1 MPEARIELLDEV
13 NCKIHGLTTAD
24 RRKFY
29 DRFSY
34 MLPHAYHVPAFKMGR
49 WDGKKNF
56 FAIGGKTYN
65 NLLENI
71 VPDLVESGY
80 NVTLSDGRLSF
91 DLDLDA
97 IMEDHFSNKN
107 WPEGHRNEGEPVIL
121 RDYQVAIINNF
132 LGNQKSVQEIP
143 TGAGKTLITAALS
156 NIVEKCMTDE
166 QLIMQKLVTGNN
178 GGARTIVIV
187 PNIGLVTQT
196 EEDYI
201 NLGLDVGVY
210 YGERK
215 EHNRTHTI
223 CTWQSLEIIQKNF
236 SAGKSDISLADFSH
250 GVMAVIVD
258 ECFHG
263 DTNILTP
270 NGEQKI
276 SELKAGDKII
286 NLDESGLFFKED
298 TIVKVHENL
307 VKSDSEDMLE
317 IEFDDGTITYVTANH
332 EFLTNQGW
340 VRADCI
346 TEEMEIINI
355 NTYSKR

>member
-132 LGNQKSVQEIP
+132 LGNQKSVQEIA

-258 ECFHG
+258 ECFDG
-263 DTNILTP
+263 NTMISTP
-270 NGEQKI
+270 DGSRKI
-276 SELKAGDKII
+276 SELRAGDKII
-286 NLDESGLFFKED
+286 NLDETNLVLKED
-298 TIVKVHENL
+298 TVVTVHKNL
-307 VKSDSEDMLE
+307 TKSDSAEMLRL
-317 IEFDDGTITYVTANH
+317 EFDDGTTIDVTSNH
-332 EFLTNQGW
+332 EFLTKTGW
-340 VRADCI
+340 VTAADL
-346 TEEMEIINI
+346 TTDMDIIDI
-355 NTYSKR
+355 CTYR